1 MSDQHPGVEEEVER
15 ALRLGLATASQMA
28 DRFARAWQDLARQ
41 AQNRDQQ
48 EARQLEARYR
58 AEGASATARLA
69 VVDRTEWWD
78 RATPADITSMWHLA
92 AQWQN
97 DQPRA
102 ATAAEAVA
110 RQVQDR
116 YSIDV
121 RAPGVDAETVRAA
134 LTRLEAEQSDRT
146 GRPQDH
152 DDTATAVAS
161 VVRAE
166 QRDAALSYPAEDL
179 QRTSVVGE
187 EPGMHRAVELSSA
200 TPYDSVERREQTA
213 SRLRDAGLQ
222 ADTVAVAMR
231 ADVAHARSAAEAV
244 IASATTSRHAG
255 ARGTARGTHRPDRS
269 R

>member
-1 MSDQHPGVEEEVER
+1 MSDQHPGVEEEVDR
-15 ALRLGLATASQMA
+15 ALRLGLATASQLA
-28 DRFARAWQDLARQ
+28 DRFARVRQDLARQ
-41 AQNRDQQ
+41 AQRREQQ
-48 EARQLEARYR
+48 EARQLEARCR
-58 AEGASATARLA
+58 VEGASATARLA

-102 ATAAEAVA
+102 ATAAEAIA

-121 RAPGVDAETVRAA
+121 RTPGVDAETVRAA

-146 GRPQDH
+146 GRPQHH
-152 DDTATAVAS
+152 DDTATAVGA

-166 QRDAALSYPAEDL
+166 QCDAALSYPAEDL

-187 EPGMHRAVELSSA
+187 EPGMNRPVGPTSA
-200 TPYDSVERREQTA
+200 APHDSVERREQTA

-222 ADTVAVAMR
+222 AETVAVAMR
-231 ADVAHARSAAEAV
+231 ADVAHARPAAEAV
-244 IASATTSRHAG
+244 VAGAMTSRNAG
-255 ARGTARGTHRPDRS
+255 ARGAVRGTHRPDRS